1 VFELHRK
8 GDAVGQA
15 KTALEELLPLV
26 NNSRSAK
33 ELMGAFPRT
42 IQFELDGEQKPI
54 YMVIAQQQMAM
65 AETISGEADIVA
77 TGDGAELARVIRGEI
92 DITHLIARGT
102 LFIKKGK
109 ISEMTLLNRILWSV
123 KRR

>member
-1 VFELHRK
+1 MGK
-8 GDAVGQA
+8 A

-26 NNSRSAK
+26 NSNRSAK
-33 ELMGAFPRT
+33 ELMGAFHRK
-42 IQFELDGEQKPI
+42 IQFELDDEKKPMN
-54 YMVIAQQQMAM
+54 MVIAQQQMAM
-65 AETISGEADIVA
+65 AESIAGEADIVA

-92 DITHLIARGT
+92 DITHLIARGN

-109 ISEMTLLNRILWSV
+109 ISEMTLLNRILLSI

>member
-1 VFELHRK
+1 M
-8 GDAVGQA
+8 GNA

-26 NNSRSAK
+26 NSNRSAK
-33 ELMGAFPRT
+33 ELMGAFPRK
-42 IQFELDGEQKPI
+42 IQFELDDEKKPMN
-54 YMVIAQQQMAM
+54 MVIAQQQMAM
-65 AETISGEADIVA
+65 AESIAGEADIVA

-109 ISEMTLLNRILWSV
+109 ISEMTLLNRILLSI

>member
-26 NNSRSAK
+26 NSSRSAK

-42 IQFELDGEQKPI
+42 IKFELDGEKKPI
-54 YMVIAQQQMAM
+54 YMVITQQQMAV
-65 AETISGEADIVA
+65 AESIAGEADIVA
-77 TGDGAELARVIRGEI
+77 AGDGAELSRVIRGEI
-92 DITHLIARGT
+92 DITHLIARGDLT
-102 LFIKKGK
+102 IKKGK
-109 ISEMTLLNRILWSV
+109 ISEMTLLNRILLSV